1 MKIGPLTNYN
11 SVQQS
16 EQQKNQSPEI
26 DTREKRVTDQV
37 EISDN
42 ARSQLSELAD
52 EKLQLENS
60 AKEERMALIR
70 KRIESGFYEKP
81 EVKEKIAERLMGD
94 LDL

>member
-1 MKIGPLTNYN
+1 MKIGPLTKHN

-16 EQQKNQSPEI
+16 EPQKNQRPEI
-26 DTREKRVTDQV
+26 ETREKQIADQV

-42 ARSQLSELAD
+42 ARSQLSEMAD
-52 EKLQLENS
+52 QKLQLENS

-81 EVKEKIAERLMGD
+81 EVKEIIAERLMGD